1 VNRPGTSLIAR
12 SRSLIA
18 LFALM
23 GVFGALAPKF
33 FTHTNLENVIEQA
46 ARNAI
51 VAAGMT
57 CVILTGG
64 IDLSVGSVLALSG
77 ICAGLIMDRGWWAP
91 MGIWVAVLAG
101 ATCGLVNGSLVTF
114 GRLPPFIATLGMMS
128 AARGLALL
136 VSAGQPVSGFSPT
149 FVSLWHGRVAGVPAP
164 LIVMFA
170 VYLAIWWLLE
180 RTAFGLHVYAL
191 GGNEQAAWLA
201 GVDTRR
207 TTLAVYGLSGALA
220 GLSAILVTARL
231 NTAQPTAGAT
241 AELEAIAACVI
252 GGTSLSGG
260 EGKIG
265 GTLIGALI
273 MSVLMNGLNL
283 LDVSTYTQKVIIGLV
298 IVLAVYVDR
307 LMHGKAK

>member
-1 VNRPGTSLIAR
+1 MKRPGTSLIAR

-18 LFALM
+18 LAGLIA
-23 GVFGALAPKF
+23 VFGAASSKF
-33 FTHTNLENVIEQA
+33 FSLDNLEIVLEQT

-64 IDLSVGSVLALSG
+64 IDLSVGSVLALCG
-77 ICAGLIMDRGWWAP
+77 IAAGLLMDRGWWAP
-91 MGIWVAVLAG
+91 VGVLAAVLTG
-101 ATCGLVNGSLVTF
+101 ASCGLANGALVAI

-136 VSAGQPVSGFSPT
+136 ASSGQPISGFSPAL
-149 FVSLWHGRVAGVPAP
+149 VSLWHGRIAGVPVP
-164 LIVMFA
+164 LIVMFL
-170 VYLAIWWLLE
+170 VYLVFWWILE

-191 GGNEQAAWLA
+191 GGNEKAAWLA
-201 GVDTRR
+201 GVNTRR
-207 TTLAVYGLSGALA
+207 TTLAVYAISGALA

-283 LDVSTYTQKVIIGLV
+283 LDVSTYAQKVIIGVV
-298 IVLAVYVDR
+298 IVLAVFVDR
-307 LMHGKAK
+307 LMHGKAR